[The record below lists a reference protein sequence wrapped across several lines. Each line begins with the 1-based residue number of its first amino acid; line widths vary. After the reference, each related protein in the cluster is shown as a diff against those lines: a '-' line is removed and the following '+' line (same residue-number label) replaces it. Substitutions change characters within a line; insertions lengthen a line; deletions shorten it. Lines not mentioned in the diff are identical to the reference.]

1 MDSFEHLVSSLLQ
14 RKGYWTKTRVK
25 VELTRE
31 EKHKIGRPSS
41 PRWEIDVVAYKAA
54 TNHLFAVECKSYLD
68 SYGVRLSG
76 FNGTN
81 EQQASRYKLF
91 NEEVLREVVLGRLE
105 SQMTAR
111 GFCQQNPTVTLCLAA
126 GNIYN
131 QREEIAALFEDN
143 GWKLWDAEWLQEEL
157 AALSESG
164 YEDSVEAI
172 VTKILLRT

>member
-14 RKGYWTKTRVK
+14 RKGHWTRTRVK

-31 EKHKIGRPSS
+31 EKREIGRPSS

-68 SYGVRLSG
+68 SHGVRLSG
-76 FNGTN
+76 FDGTSETEAN
-81 EQQASRYKLF
+81 RYKLF
-91 NEEVLREVVLGRLE
+91 NEEVLREVVLNRLLL
-105 SQMTAR
+105 QMTQR
-111 GFCQQNPTVTLCLAA
+111 GFCQPGANVTLCLAA

-131 QREEIAALFEDN
+131 EHDEIAAVFEDN
-143 GWKLWDAEWLQEEL
+143 GWNLWDSEWLREEL
-157 AALSESG
+157 AILSESD

-172 VTKILLRT
+172 VTKILLRK